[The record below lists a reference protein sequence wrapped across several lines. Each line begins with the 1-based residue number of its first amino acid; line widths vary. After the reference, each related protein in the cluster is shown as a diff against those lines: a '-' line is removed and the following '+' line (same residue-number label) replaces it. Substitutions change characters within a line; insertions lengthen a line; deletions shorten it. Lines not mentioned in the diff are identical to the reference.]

1 MKKVMGKNL
10 VYLFSGALCAV
21 IGKWGYAYAH
31 MDLFPTEALDQI
43 KVKVV
48 SGVGLNPELWQ

>member
-1 MKKVMGKNL
+1 MQKVMEKTL

-21 IGKWGYAYAH
+21 TGKWGYAYAH
-31 MDLFPTEALDQI
+31 MDLYPTEALDQI